1 MNKPSSISDIMVG
14 VDLVSISRF
23 KHFLHR
29 FDGNFKKLIFTNY
42 ELEHYK
48 SVQRLAARYAAKEA
62 VSKVL
67 QVGLAHMSHVGVP
80 ATDIEVRSQDNGAP
94 ILKLYRQAEEL
105 ANQQHIHTL
114 KISISH
120 ERHYAL
126 AMVTG
131 ICSY

>member
-1 MNKPSSISDIMVG
+1 MDSPSSISNIMVG

-23 KHFLHR
+23 KYFLHR
-29 FDGNFKKLIFTNY
+29 FDNNFKKLIFTTY
-42 ELEHYK
+42 ELDHYK

-67 QVGLAHMSHVGVP
+67 EVGLAHMSHDGVP

-94 ILKLYRQAEEL
+94 ILKLYGQAEEL
-105 ANQQHIHTL
+105 AHQQYIQTL

-120 ERHYAL
+120 ERHYAI

-131 ICSY
+131 ICY